1 MPIMQSA
8 NPRQIK
14 VFKVSGSLNHIQ
26 DIPVNTIAP
35 MAKPRRREGQS
46 CPSKCATKCLT
57 DPKYRSESGMPSS
70 DIRNGFSFA
79 HAYLN

>member
-14 VFKVSGSLNHIQ
+14 VFKDSGSLNQAQ
-26 DIPVNTIAP
+26 DIAVNTIAP
-35 MAKPRRREGQS
+35 MANPNRREGHS

-57 DPKYRSESGMPSS
+57 DPK
-70 DIRNGFSFA
+70 
-79 HAYLN
+79 

>member
-14 VFKVSGSLNHIQ
+14 VFNDKGSLNQAH

-35 MAKPRRREGQS
+35 MANPSNLEGHS
-46 CPSKCATKCLT
+46 CPSKCDTKCLT
-57 DPKYRSESGMPSS
+57 EDKYRRDKGIP
-70 DIRNGFSFA
+70 IRDMIKGLSFA
-79 HAYLN
+79 H